1 MLEVLGLDAQTE
13 AVYRLMLS
21 RPELGVLELSRE
33 LGMPEADVRAGLD
46 RLAELT
52 LVRQSRER
60 PGGLRVLGLE
70 LALEVMLR
78 RKEQEVLDQQQRLAA
93 AKLAAAQA
101 IAERAAELGPRSGEA
116 PGADVLLGLDSIHE
130 RLELLAKD
138 LRGECL
144 AVMPGGAQSQ
154 ASLDASRPLDEEA
167 LNRGVAL
174 LTLYQDSVRNDMATL
189 TYARWM
195 TEAGGQVRTA
205 PVLPPRFLV
214 FDREVAV
221 VPIDPANT
229 RRGALCT
236 REPAVVATLCALFFQ
251 VWEGAVPLGTRQTTG
266 EISTSEKQLL
276 KLLASGLTDEAAAK
290 RLGVSLRTV
299 RRQMS
304 SLMERLNARSRFEA
318 GLKAAQLGWL

>member
-1 MLEVLGLDAQTE
+1 MLEMLGLDAQSE
-13 AVYRLMLS
+13 AVYRIMLS

-33 LGMPEADVRAGLD
+33 LDLSEADVRAALD
-46 RLAELT
+46 RLADLT
-52 LVRQSRER
+52 LVRQSRDR
-60 PGGLRVLGLE
+60 PGGLRVLGPE

-78 RKEQEVLDQQQRLAA
+78 KKEQEVLAQQQRLAA

-101 IAERAAELGPRSGEA
+101 IAELGTRDGET

-130 RLELLAKD
+130 RLELLTKD
-138 LRGECL
+138 LRDECL

-167 LNRGVAL
+167 LDRGVDL
-174 LTLYQDSVRNDMATL
+174 LTLYQDSMRNDMVTL
-189 TYARWM
+189 AYARWM

-214 FDREVAV
+214 FDREVAL

-251 VWEGAVPLGTRQTTG
+251 VWESAVPLGTRQTAG
-266 EISTSEKQLL
+266 GISTSERQLL
-276 KLLASGLTDEAAAK
+276 KLLASGLTDDAAAK

-304 SLMERLNARSRFEA
+304 SLMEKLDARSRFEA
-318 GLKAAQLGWL
+318 GLKAAKLGWL